1 LNKDDTLLFNTD
13 GVVDAQDENEDF
25 FCDDRLI
32 QSAMKNDPV
41 SAEIIQ
47 EQIMESLKTF
57 VGGADRFD
65 DSTMLTLKRG

>member
-57 VGGADRFD
+57 VGDADQC
-65 DSTMLTLKRG
+65 

>member
-1 LNKDDTLLFNTD
+1 MSIQLNKDDTLLFNTD

-57 VGGADRFD
+57 VGDADQC
-65 DSTMLTLKRG
+65 

>member
-1 LNKDDTLLFNTD
+1 MNKDDTLLFNTD